1 MPPPDAQQRSLHQSI
16 HAANDAAEHQAM
28 TDSVAGNSEAFTRL
42 VDRHASRCLSV
53 ARQVLLDEHMSQ
65 DAVQEAYLDLWK
77 HANRFDP
84 VRSPIGPWLVMLT
97 HRRAVDRVRFEQH
110 RPRPT
115 DAIPD
120 LSNDYNL
127 EDEAHR
133 TLLGAQTVE
142 LLRELPEGQR
152 RCLMLSYWG
161 GYTMTEIAK
170 LMDIPVGTVKTR
182 RRTALQRL
190 RDLIRERGLDPR
202 LDGP

>member
-1 MPPPDAQQRSLHQSI
+1 
-16 HAANDAAEHQAM
+16 
-28 TDSVAGNSEAFTRL
+28 
-42 VDRHASRCLSV
+42 
-53 ARQVLLDEHMSQ
+53 
-65 DAVQEAYLDLWK
+65 
-77 HANRFDP
+77 
-84 VRSPIGPWLVMLT
+84 MLT

-115 DAIPD
+115 DAIAD

-127 EDEAHR
+127 EDEAHQ

-152 RCLMLSYWG
+152 RCLMLAYWG

-170 LMDIPVGTVKTR
+170 LTDTPVGTVKTR
-182 RRTALQRL
+182 CRTALQRL

-202 LDGP
+202 LDGPRRARQTAP